1 MLTLQ
6 AALGI
11 VAFVAIAWLLSKDRA
26 AVSWRLVIVAL
37 LLHFGLAMLL
47 LRVPWISEA
56 LLVLNHV
63 VSAVESATNVGSS
76 FVFGYL
82 GSGAAPFST
91 SNPANLY
98 LFAFRVL
105 PQILVFSVL
114 VALLWHWRILPTLVR
129 FIGMALQKILGLG
142 GAVGMAAGASVFL
155 GMAEMPLVI
164 RAYLH
169 QLSRG
174 ELFMVMTCGMA
185 TVAGSIMV
193 LYASVLT
200 PVLPGALGHIL
211 VASFLNVVA
220 AIYVAHLM
228 MPHAEGFGTSTA
240 TDSLQYASS
249 MDAINRGTADGLRLA
264 VNVGAMVLVFV
275 ALVALVNQM
284 LAPLVIDDAPMS
296 LQRGLG
302 WLFAPVAWLMGVEW
316 AEAQAAGALLGTK
329 VVINELVA
337 YLDLAALP
345 AGTLSER
352 ANLIMTYGLCGFAN
366 LGSLGILLAGL
377 TTLVPERREEVLAIG
392 PWTLVSGTLAT
403 CLTGAQVALAT
414 SF

>member
-1 MLTLQ
+1 MLALQ
-6 AALGI
+6 SALGI
-11 VAFVAIAWLLSKDRA
+11 TAFVAIAWLLSRDRA
-26 AVSWRLVIVAL
+26 AVRWRLVGIAL
-37 LLHFGLAMLL
+37 VLHFCLAMLL
-47 LRVPWISEA
+47 LRVPWIGEA
-56 LLVLNHV
+56 LLLLNHV
-63 VSAVESATNVGSS
+63 VSAVESATNAGSS

-82 GSGAAPFST
+82 GGGAAPFST
-91 SNPANLY
+91 SNPGNLY

-114 VALLWHWRILPTLVR
+114 VALFWHWRILPLLVR
-129 FIGMALQKILGLG
+129 LIGKALQKVLGLG

-174 ELFMVMTCGMA
+174 ELFMIMTCGMS

-211 VASFLNVVA
+211 VASFLNIVA
-220 AIYVAHLM
+220 AIYVAHLL
-228 MPHAEGFGTSTA
+228 MPQAEDTGTSTV

-264 VNVGAMVLVFV
+264 ANVGAMVLVFV
-275 ALVALVNQM
+275 ALVALVNQI
-284 LAPLVIDDAPMS
+284 LAPIVVDDAPMS

-316 AEAQAAGALLGTK
+316 VEAQAAGALLGTK

-337 YLDLAALP
+337 YLDMAALP

-352 ANLIMTYGLCGFAN
+352 ASLIMTYGLCGFAN

>member
-1 MLTLQ
+1 MLALQ
-6 AALGI
+6 SVFGI
-11 VAFVAIAWLLSKDRA
+11 AVFIGIGWVLSQDRQGIR
-26 AVSWRLVIVAL
+26 WRLVIIAL
-37 LLHFGLAMLL
+37 LLHFALALLL
-47 LRVPWISEA
+47 LRAPWISNG
-56 LLVLNHV
+56 LLLLNHV
-63 VSAVESATNVGSS
+63 VSAVESATNAGST

-82 GSGAAPFST
+82 GGGSTPFNT
-91 SNPANLY
+91 SDPANLY

-114 VALLWHWRILPTLVR
+114 VALFWHWRILPTLVR
-129 FIGMALQKILGLG
+129 FIGLALQKLLGLG
-142 GAVGMAAGASVFL
+142 GAVGMAAGASIFL

-174 ELFMVMTCGMA
+174 ELFMIMTCGMA

-193 LYASVLT
+193 LYASVLS
-200 PVLPGALGHIL
+200 PVIPGALGHVL
-211 VASFLNVVA
+211 VASMLNIIA
-220 AIYVAHLM
+220 AIYVAHLL
-228 MPHAEGFGTSTA
+228 MPQPEGSATSQA

-264 VNVGAMVLVFV
+264 ANVGAMVLVFV
-275 ALVALVNQM
+275 ALVALVNQL
-284 LAPLVIDDAPMS
+284 LAPITVSDAPMS
-296 LQRGLG
+296 LQRALG
-302 WLFAPVAWLMGVEW
+302 WAFAPVTWLMGVEW
-316 AEAQAAGALLGTK
+316 GEAQAAGSLLGTK

-337 YLDLAALP
+337 YLELAALP

-377 TTLVPERREEVLAIG
+377 TTLVPERREEILRIG

-403 CLTGAQVALAT
+403 CLTGTQVALAT
-414 SF
+414 AF